1 MAFLTALADI
11 GIFLAATGVVA
22 VVLHRKYRAY
32 WIVNVLAATVGA
44 AAFLTVPP
52 MFGRGDPFDPIA
64 APAIF
69 AICLALA
76 ALIGTAVRT
85 MRRTRQRITAEGP

>member
-1 MAFLTALADI
+1 MAFLTALTDI

-22 VVLHRKYRAY
+22 VLLHRKYRTY
-32 WIVNVLAATVGA
+32 WIANIVAATAGA

-52 MFGRGDPFDPIA
+52 MLGRGDPFDPIA
-64 APAIF
+64 APAVF
-69 AICLALA
+69 AICVALA

-85 MRRTRQRITAEGP
+85 MRRTRQRSTAE